1 MPLQHLSTVQ
11 TPDGHKLSLHER
23 DGDFYVSLDGFE
35 LMSTRAHD
43 SEMALAQRVCGGLPA
58 VPQPQRV
65 LIGGLG
71 LGFTLRAALAELSR
85 DSQVVVAELFPTVVA
100 WHREFLGHYGK
111 AIEDPRT
118 TVAVR
123 DVAELLTPA
132 TWHAILLDVDNGP
145 EAPCVDGNRR
155 LYSRYG
161 IERLRD
167 SLVMGGI
174 LGVWSTDR
182 DPAFVK
188 RLEKAGMEVWVESV
202 HAHAGRGAK
211 HTLFFARR
219 QPPQRRPYSRQE
231 KPSPR
236 GRKKPVT
243 RSRKPR

>member
-1 MPLQHLSTVQ
+1 MPLEHLSTVL

-43 SEMALAQRVCGGLPA
+43 SERALAHRVCGDLPGQ
-58 VPQPQRV
+58 PTPQRV

-71 LGFTLRAALAELSR
+71 LGFTLRAALETVGRRAE
-85 DSQVVVAELFPTVVA
+85 VVVAELFPTVVE
-100 WHREFLGHYGK
+100 WHREFLGDFGR
-111 AIEDPRT
+111 AIEDPRCEI
-118 TVAVR
+118 VEK
-123 DVAELLTPA
+123 DVAELVTGSEA
-132 TWHAILLDVDNGP
+132 WHAILLDVDNGP
-145 EAPCVDGNRR
+145 EAPCVERNRR
-155 LYSRYG
+155 LYSREG

-167 SLVMGGI
+167 SLVIGGV

-188 RLEKAGMEVWVESV
+188 RLEKAGMEVWLESV

-219 QPPQRRPYSRQE
+219 CKARR
-231 KPSPR
+231 SPNRAR
-236 GRKKPVT
+236 GRHGG
-243 RSRKPR
+243 RSK